1 MKILLCVLMLL
12 CYEKSLCQGS
22 VGAYDSEQFA
32 FQVKQI
38 DEFIERFNNADH
50 TLIKKYLDE
59 RYDLEVSRKDLVLS
73 LFDVSELNSTDKQQ
87 VASFIDDVVDSKK
100 PPYLSFYDQD
110 WFAKAHCMAD
120 YRGNAVTFDIVLAVK
135 VNPEKETVN
144 WEIRSLNMSAMDFH
158 GDFVFNSL
166 LPPSGHGTNF
176 LELRRM
182 FATPASY
189 YDHSQPQENPMN
201 RLLQMAEKGGFVF
214 KGVKGVS
221 YHFLQLDHWIVEVE
235 EYDRK
240 ENNSGWLISKL
251 VSADAEV
258 KKSYLQKHLYIN

>member
-1 MKILLCVLMLL
+1 MKKFIYIVLFFWGHSAL
-12 CYEKSLCQGS
+12 SQGS
-22 VGAYDSEQFA
+22 IGAYDNEQFA

-59 RYDLEVSRKDLVLS
+59 RYDLEVSRRELVLS
-73 LFDVSELNSTDKQQ
+73 LFDINELNSTDKQQ
-87 VASFIDDVVDSKK
+87 VASFIDDVVNSKK

-110 WFAKAHCMAD
+110 WFAKAHCSAD
-120 YRGNAVTFDIVLAVK
+120 YRGNDVTFDIVLAVK
-135 VNPEKETVN
+135 VNPKKETVN
-144 WEIRSLNMSAMDFH
+144 WEIKSLNMAAMDFH

-182 FATPASY
+182 FASPASY
-189 YDHSQPQENPMN
+189 YDHSQSESNPMN
-201 RLLQMAEKGGFVF
+201 HLLLMAEKGGFEF
-214 KGVKGVS
+214 KGVKDVS
-221 YHFLQLDHWIVEVE
+221 YHFLQLNDWIVEVE

-251 VSADAEV
+251 FSADAE
-258 KKSYLQKHLYIN
+258 KKQSYLEKNLYID